1 MAATFSVHIK
11 LRPDSSSPWCS
22 ANWMIHLKYAMFY
35 DFIFRGILH
44 FGMSDSNSSSMVA

>member
-11 LRPDSSSPWCS
+11 LCPDSSSPWCK
-22 ANWMIHLKYAMFY
+22 ANWTIHLKYAMFH

-44 FGMSDSNSSSMVA
+44 FEMSDSNSSSMVA